1 MYALDKQTGQVAWKY
16 HTTNRIYSSPLVDDG
31 LLYFGSADRYMHIL
45 DAHSGELYWKYETKS
60 IVSGSPTVIEV

>member
-1 MYALDKQTGQVAWKY
+1 
-16 HTTNRIYSSPLVDDG
+16 
-31 LLYFGSADRYMHIL
+31 MHIL